1 MNPTR
6 SNRKLPRSE
15 RVSIQLNQKEAQ
27 VLQRYCERY
36 GVKNRSRFI
45 RETLMRAVL
54 KQLDRDNPTLF
65 D

>member
-1 MNPTR
+1 M
-6 SNRKLPRSE
+6 
-15 RVSIQLNQKEAQ
+15 SIQLNQKEAQ